1 MTGHILKLK
10 HLLLK
15 KKKEK
20 VIPVVDITLK
30 DILVLKEELELVTKL
45 RSTGRGAHA
54 RPALILRFSK
64 RFYIL

>member
-1 MTGHILKLK
+1 M
-10 HLLLK
+10 
-15 KKKEK
+15 
-20 VIPVVDITLK
+20 IPVVDITLK

-64 RFYIL
+64 RIYII